1 MQMRQCD
8 VTQNDVVVSENEE
21 EAKRYDID
29 AEEVVRHCTE
39 QCFSQGILFIIVFLF
54 PSRHRWEDARRE
66 DERRLRPVA
75 SDGNADLRPYRSIP
89 AVNPVDRRRHG
100 SDPAARS
107 PEMNIFRL
115 AGDVTHLTSG
125 VLVLLLK
132 IHTIK
137 SCAGKFR
144 YLFRSPSLVSLAV
157 RPI

>member
-1 MQMRQCD
+1 
-8 VTQNDVVVSENEE
+8 
-21 EAKRYDID
+21 
-29 AEEVVRHCTE
+29 
-39 QCFSQGILFIIVFLF
+39 QGILFIIVFLF

-89 AVNPVDRRRHG
+89 AVNPVDRRTHG

-125 VLVLLLK
+125 VLVLLLN